1 MPNTLDKFEANYE
14 EKQQAHWQQLQTSLE
29 QDDIEQFRDDFLGMH
44 TYEQASFFTNQDE
57 KLRHRIYG
65 YMSPAEFAEIMES
78 MEIEETLEYFPEM
91 DPYYSAA
98 ILSELPAD
106 DAVDILNLLDREEA
120 VGYLAIMEKEAA
132 AEVKSL
138 LDYEEKTAGSIMTT
152 EFIALYDTQT
162 IKQVMQLLKEEAPE
176 AEMIYY
182 LYVVDESK
190 QLRGVLSMRDL
201 IVAPE
206 DAVIKEVMSEKVVA
220 VSVAKDQEEIA
231 QIFKDYDFLA
241 LPVVDIQQR
250 LLGIIT
256 VDDILDVMEEEASED
271 YSLLAGVSE
280 DERHTDTAFQAARKR
295 LPWLIILL
303 FLGLV
308 TASLISQFEE
318 TLNEVAVLAIFIP
331 LIAGMAGNSGTQ
343 SLAVA
348 VRGLATGD
356 YEKQGKIK
364 WVLRELGT
372 GLITGMTTGIIIMI
386 VIFVWQHN
394 LMLGFLVGFSIMAS
408 LVVATL
414 AGAFIPMLMHRLNID
429 PAVASG
435 PFITTLNDIISI
447 LIYFGLATTFM
458 SHLV

>member
-1 MPNTLDKFEANYE
+1 MSNTLDKFEANYE
-14 EKQQAHWQQLQTSLE
+14 EKHQAHWQKLQTSLE

-44 TYEQASFFTNQDE
+44 TYEQANFFTSQDE

-206 DAVIKEVMSEKVVA
+206 DAVIKDVMSEKVVA

-241 LPVVDIQQR
+241 LPVVDFQQR

-303 FLGLV
+303 FLGLI

-331 LIAGMAGNSGTQ
+331 LIAGMAGNTGTQ